1 MDRAANAASLAYEA
15 ATEVIRA
22 LLGIGVLQFVS
33 MLLLISRTK
42 ILAVTVG
49 VDGVGTIANVDA
61 LTAVIAQTLSLSMP
75 FAALRFLPE
84 ALRDSPAQ
92 MDLLYR
98 RMRLLL
104 VALLLP
110 AALVCVALALSAPH
124 VFGSALT
131 PYRRTLLLAFAGL
144 PVVGLMPF
152 LINASAGAVGHV
164 QAMRLTIAH
173 TGVMVM
179 SAVAAA
185 AGGGVDAFYAV
196 YAGLGTIL
204 VIDAARRIVAPGLA
218 KADRVPLTLR
228 DAVRLPPAM
237 WRFAAWLLPLT
248 FLAPYAIWFVKY
260 STLRLYGV
268 DAAGILQGA
277 IGISLSVR
285 ALLGAAQAV
294 FLTPNVN
301 RQGDAGARMAWANEF
316 QRTYG
321 LLFAVLLPPL
331 LLFSDIALRVLY
343 APAFLAG
350 SAFVALFVAAEV
362 LSLISSTYQSL
373 IIAGNSMRFHVLQNL
388 GAQVLLAGTAAVAL
402 PRLGLAGAGIAA
414 VAAPV
419 FMLGTTLWFLH
430 RTHRVRASV
439 GVVRSS
445 AVAIAILITAGG
457 IGSSYPGLA
466 PGLLAAK
473 AGACVA
479 LWLIALVF
487 MPSTDRARLR
497 DALVRVVHRRT
508 LRAPTLDDS
517 AAAAAP
523 PPR

>member
-1 MDRAANAASLAYEA
+1 M
-15 ATEVIRA
+15 RA

-42 ILAVTVG
+42 ILAITVG

-104 VALLLP
+104 AGLLLP
-110 AALVCVALALSAPH
+110 ATLVCIALAVSAPH
-124 VFGSALT
+124 VFGSALV

-152 LINASAGAVGHV
+152 LINASAAAVGHL

-173 TGVMVM
+173 AGVLVL

-185 AGGGVDAFYAV
+185 AGGGVDAFYAI
-196 YAGLGTIL
+196 YAGLGTVL
-204 VIDAARRIVAPGLA
+204 VIGAARRIVAPGLA
-218 KADRVPLTLR
+218 DADRVPLTVR

-301 RQGDAGARMAWANEF
+301 RQGDASARMAWANEF

-321 LLFAVLLPPL
+321 LLFAVVLPPL
-331 LLFSDIALRVLY
+331 LLFSDVALRVLY

-350 SAFVALFVAAEV
+350 SVFVALFVAAEV

-388 GAQVLLAGTAAVAL
+388 GAQALLAATAAVAL
-402 PRLGLAGAGIAA
+402 PRLGLAGAGVAA
-414 VAAPV
+414 LAAPV
-419 FMLGTTLWFLH
+419 FMLGSTLWFLH
-430 RTHRVRASV
+430 RTHHVRVSV

-445 AVAIAILITAGG
+445 AVAIAILIIAGG
-457 IGSSYPGLA
+457 IGSRYPGLA
-466 PGLLAAK
+466 LGLLAAK
-473 AGACVA
+473 AAACVA
-479 LWLIALVF
+479 LWLTALALL
-487 MPSTDRARLR
+487 SAADRARLR
-497 DALVRVVHRRT
+497 SAVVGVIQRRT
-508 LRAPTLDDS
+508 LRAATQDER
-517 AAAAAP
+517 AATAI
-523 PPR
+523 PPRR